1 MAILRVESLVYGVED
16 LDAGIRYFEDWG
28 LPCAARGAHG
38 ADFTLPSGQA
48 ILIRSSKDAALPA
61 APDGGS
67 TLREAIWGVSDAAAL
82 ERIGAELGRDRDVKV
97 DAQGGLHAHDVA
109 GFGIGFRKTVPAQ
122 KTPAPTA
129 SRMNRPFDPERRA
142 RPSRLGHVVYN
153 AARKDIEPLLA
164 FYLERL
170 EFRLTDRALDTGA
183 FMRCQGSNDHHNLF
197 FALRADRASFNHAA
211 FEVRDIDEIVLGGK
225 YMKSRGWRPNTP
237 VGRHILGSNIFWYF
251 DNPCGGR
258 TEYYSDMDQMDDNWK
273 PRIWEKNPGFA
284 MWLMDKDEAPE
295 LTRI

>member
-1 MAILRVESLVYGVED
+1 MTIMRVESLVYGVED

-28 LPCAARGAHG
+28 LSCATRGAHG
-38 ADFTLPSGQA
+38 ADFTLPSGQT
-48 ILIRSSKDAALPA
+48 ILVRPAQDAALPA
-61 APDGGS
+61 APDSGS

-82 ERIGAELGRDRDVKV
+82 KRIGAELGRDREVKA
-97 DAQGGLHAHDVA
+97 DAAGGLHARDEA
-109 GFGIGFRKTVPAQ
+109 GFAIGFRRAA
-122 KTPAPTA
+122 PAPKPPSSA
-129 SRMNRPFDPERRA
+129 KPRMNRPFDPERRA
-142 RPSRLGHVVYN
+142 HPSRLGHVVYN
-153 AARKDIEPLLA
+153 AAKQDLEKLLA

-183 FMRCQGSNDHHNLF
+183 FMRCRGSNDHHNLF
-197 FALRADRASFNHAA
+197 FAIRADRNSFNHAA

-237 VGRHILGSNIFWYF
+237 LGRHILGSNVFWYF
-251 DNPCGGR
+251 DSPCGGR
-258 TEYYSDMDQMDDNWK
+258 TEYYSDMDQMDDDWK

-284 MWLMDKDEAPE
+284 MWMMEKDEVPD